1 MQSADGRV
9 DICCSPIGISL
20 TSQDIIYLV
29 DAANDVIGI
38 VADGTD
44 GRTHHDRN
52 ARVSLIKYYKYFYI
66 DLCVNRFLNITT
78 ILQLI
83 HAVIIYHLIYVFLS
97 KKRKKENTPPYKI
110 NEK

>member
-44 GRTHHDRN
+44 VRTHHDRN
-52 ARVSLIKYYKYFYI
+52 ARVSHIKYYDNFYI
-66 DLCVNRFLNITT
+66 DLCNNIFIPFHTPLRFYVLLMVFSFSSSFLTT
-78 ILQLI
+78 
-83 HAVIIYHLIYVFLS
+83 YLS
-97 KKRKKENTPPYKI
+97 LL
-110 NEK
+110 